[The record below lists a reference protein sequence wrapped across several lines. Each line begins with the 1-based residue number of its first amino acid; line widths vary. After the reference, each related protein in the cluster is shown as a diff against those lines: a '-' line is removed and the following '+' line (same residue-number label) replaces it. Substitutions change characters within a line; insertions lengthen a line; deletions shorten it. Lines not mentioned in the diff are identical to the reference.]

1 MIQVVECTAA
11 LPHSLTPPPPPPP
24 VLLPSHN
31 LITLYLQQAKL
42 TFAPIHYC
50 IVRGDNIGRG
60 RPHHQEIFSLPAF

>member
-11 LPHSLTPPPPPPP
+11 LPHSLTAPPP
-24 VLLPSHN
+24 VLLQSHN

>member
-11 LPHSLTPPPPPPP
+11 LPHSLTPPPP

>member
-1 MIQVVECTAA
+1 MIQVVECTVA
-11 LPHSLTPPPPPPP
+11 LPHSLTPPPPPP

>member
-11 LPHSLTPPPPPPP
+11 LPHSLTPPPPP
-24 VLLPSHN
+24 VLLQSHN